1 MSRLEEFC
9 SKYTREANEK
19 VRCGSCQNI
28 LLHCGYYEIVK
39 VEKYDEEGILCE
51 TCKKNGREIEI
62 VTIIISSSSL
72 SSYSPS
78 SLSSEDDNIIYQI
91 PLSQLGIEL
100 LLEQVEEVE
109 EEHPEL
115 KTQNKVS

>member
-28 LLHCGYYEIVK
+28 LLYCGYYEIVK

-62 VTIIISSSSL
+62 VTIIISSSL
-72 SSYSPS
+72 SSSSPS
-78 SLSSEDDNIIYQI
+78 FLSSEDDNIIYQI

-100 LLEQVEEVE
+100 LLEQAEEVE
-109 EEHPEL
+109 DHPEL
-115 KTQNKVS
+115 KTTK

>member
-28 LLHCGYYEIVK
+28 LLYCGYYEIVK

-72 SSYSPS
+72 SSSSSS

-100 LLEQVEEVE
+100 LLEQAEEVE
-109 EEHPEL
+109 DHPEL
-115 KTQNKVS
+115 KTTK